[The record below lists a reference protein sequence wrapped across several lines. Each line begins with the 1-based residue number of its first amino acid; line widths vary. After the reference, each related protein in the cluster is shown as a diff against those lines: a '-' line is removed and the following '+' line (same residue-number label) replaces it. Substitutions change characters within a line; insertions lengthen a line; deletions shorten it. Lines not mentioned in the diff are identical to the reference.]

1 MLKRTYR
8 RKGKDEK
15 RREGKDKVKELPMP
29 QNNCID
35 QPQHIIGA
43 NQVNVLLHLFNL
55 PVVRLVKSEKV
66 SENYESEWQ
75 RVVH

>member
-29 QNNCID
+29 Q
-35 QPQHIIGA
+35 II
-43 NQVNVLLHLFNL
+43 V
-55 PVVRLVKSEKV
+55 
-66 SENYESEWQ
+66 
-75 RVVH
+75 